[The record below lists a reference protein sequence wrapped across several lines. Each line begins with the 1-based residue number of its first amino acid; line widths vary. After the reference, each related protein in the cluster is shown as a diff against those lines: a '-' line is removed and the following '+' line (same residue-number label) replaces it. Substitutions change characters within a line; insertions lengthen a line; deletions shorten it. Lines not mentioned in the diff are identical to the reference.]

1 MSINTITTNE
11 LANQRKIT
19 SDYLSRTEDLT
30 FGNQSVTN
38 SSHGLSYKKVRI
50 IKDNCEINKLIN
62 QTDADYFDS
71 LGSDF

>member
-1 MSINTITTNE
+1 MSINTITTKE

-19 SDYLSRTEDLT
+19 SDFKNNTDDLT
-30 FGNQSVTN
+30 FGGQSVTN

-50 IKDNCEINKLIN
+50 IKDDCEIDRLIN
-62 QTDADYFDS
+62 QTDTDYFDS